1 MNNITNTTLEA
12 RKQRAKIIHDELER
26 LFPGNLATPLTY
38 KTPFQ
43 LFVAVV
49 LSAQCTDERVNIVTK
64 KLFKKYKTV
73 RAFADADIR
82 ELEQDIFST
91 GFYRNKAKAIKESAN
106 IVSEKYAGKLPG
118 TMEDLLHLPGVGRKT
133 ANVLLGHIFDTVEG
147 IAVDTHVK
155 RLAHKF
161 GLTREESPDKIERD
175 LCLLLPQKDWWNFSY
190 RLKAYGRI
198 YSKAHQRNSDEDPI
212 SKLLEYSVQ
221 VHVV

>member
-1 MNNITNTTLEA
+1 MTPRKRLEA

-26 LFPGNLATPLTY
+26 LFPGNLATPLDY

-73 RAFADADIR
+73 KAFAHADIL

-91 GFYRNKAKAIKESAN
+91 GFYRNKAKAIKESAR

-118 TMEDLLHLPGVGRKT
+118 TMEDLLQLPGVGRKT

-161 GLTREESPDKIERD
+161 GLTKEEGPDKIERD

-212 SKLLEYSVQ
+212 SKLL
-221 VHVV
+221 

>member
-1 MNNITNTTLEA
+1 MDGKQAERKA
-12 RKQRAKIIHDELER
+12 RAHKIVAYLKKHYPEPKSELH
-26 LFPGNLATPLTY
+26 Y

-73 RAFADADIR
+73 KAFAHADIL

-91 GFYRNKAKAIKESAN
+91 GFYRNKAKAIKESARIISAQYN
-106 IVSEKYAGKLPG
+106 GTLPG
-118 TMEDLLHLPGVGRKT
+118 TMDELLQLPGVGRKT

-161 GLTREESPDKIERD
+161 GLTAEESPDKIERD
-175 LCLLLPQKDWWNFSY
+175 LCKLLPQKDWWNFSY

-198 YSKAHQRNSDEDPI
+198 YSRAHQRNSDADPI
-212 SKLLEYSVQ
+212 SKALIKFR
-221 VHVV
+221 